1 MLATFCLR
9 LACGLAGSL
18 LLLSPRQVAPRFF
31 RTQFLII
38 LGLTAGA
45 MVTLWQE
52 METIQTVVISAA
64 LVLAFL
70 GSLSW
75 SLEGSP
81 GGMVIAVLETLAT
94 VAALVLLKP
103 AQYPNFAFLGVPA
116 KAFLP
121 LLDNLTSA
129 VLLGSATSAMLMGH
143 SYLIAPAMALTPL
156 LRLTGAL
163 FICLGVR
170 MAVAGTWLW
179 YLLGGQASTADAAL
193 WLPVR
198 WGIGFLVP
206 LVLAWMAWQSARI
219 RSTQSATGILYVV
232 VIFVFLGEL
241 ISLISLLVN

>member
-18 LLLSPRQVAPRFF
+18 LLLSSRQVAPRFF

-38 LGLTAGA
+38 LGLLSGALVFLWQTMDTTVTLTLTAG
-45 MVTLWQE
+45 
-52 METIQTVVISAA
+52 

-70 GSLSW
+70 GSLVW

-81 GGMVIAVLETLAT
+81 GGMVIAALETMATIVALALQDRSPGH
-94 VAALVLLKP
+94 AP
-103 AQYPNFAFLGVPA
+103 DFAFLGVPA

-121 LLDNLTSA
+121 LLDDLTSA
-129 VLLGSATSAMLMGH
+129 ALLGSATSAMLMGH
-143 SYLIAPAMALTPL
+143 SYLVAPAMALTPL

-163 FICLGVR
+163 FVCLGLR
-170 MAVAGTWLW
+170 MAVAGIWLW
-179 YLLGGQASTADAAL
+179 YWFGGQTSLADTAL

-198 WGIGFLVP
+198 WGIGFIVP

-241 ISLISLLVN
+241 ISLLVN